1 MNTRKLT
8 AAVAAILAAAALSS
22 CADSTEERVATVRA
36 GMEAQIAYYEG
47 GCGTPTPEQAQA
59 HAAALAITDP
69 GFLRDRLDNTI
80 CEDHQFM
87 PVNPDGL
94 TRDEDGVP
102 VVDKIAMAAGREGEN
117 R

>member
-8 AAVAAILAAAALSS
+8 AAAAVLLAAAALSG
-22 CADSTEERVATVRA
+22 CGPDDTEQRVATVRA
-36 GMEAQIAYYEG
+36 GMEAQIAYHEG
-47 GCGTPTPEQAQA
+47 GCGTPTPEQARA

-80 CEDHQFM
+80 CEDGRFM

-94 TRDEDGVP
+94 TRDEFGVP
-102 VVDKIAMAAGREGEN
+102 LVDKIAMGSEGEN